1 MNAATCTQSEQWLR
15 SASRQPPARCS
26 AAALLLLHTLPA
38 AVKRL
43 QPRKKGFS
51 HARYLVT

>member
-38 AVKRL
+38 AVERL
-43 QPRKKGFS
+43 QPRKKGFP